1 MGGYHG
7 SGAEQGSR
15 RPPGMLTARILR
27 LLWSAGAGMTAGQ
40 VQAEL
45 AVTEPRKL
53 AYSTI
58 VTVLSRLY
66 ARGVVGRFPSGRAYA
81 YWARTDQ
88 SQLAARRMR
97 RLLEAEDNRRQVL
110 ASFVSDLSPGDEDV
124 LRQLL
129 GSTPDAGASTRFR
142 T

>member
-1 MGGYHG
+1 MGEYHG

-15 RPPGMLTARILR
+15 RPPGTLSAQILD
-27 LLWSAGAGMTAGQ
+27 LLWSAGDAMTAGQ

-45 AVTEPRKL
+45 AVTDPRKL

-66 ARGVVGRFPSGRAYA
+66 HRGMVGRHPSGRAYA
-81 YWARTDQ
+81 YRALTDQ
-88 SQLAARRMR
+88 SLLAAQRMR
-97 RLLEAEDNRRQVL
+97 RLLDAEDNRCQVL

-124 LRQLL
+124 LRHLL
-129 GSTPDAGASTRFR
+129 AIAPDA
-142 T
+142 